1 MKHKKVYEQPIL
13 KVIHIEIS
21 TLLTAGSSHN
31 NGTLPSGMN
40 NNRNIE
46 FGTQIG
52 EGHNKKRKLQVNIT
66 DQHRCKNLQQNT
78 SKPNST
84 IH

>member
-13 KVIHIEIS
+13 KVIHIENS
-21 TLLTAGSSHN
+21 TFLAAGSSHN
-31 NGTLPSGMN
+31 SVTLPSGMD

-52 EGHNKKRKLQVNIT
+52 EGNASGAH
-66 DQHRCKNLQQNT
+66 
-78 SKPNST
+78 SKPFEWEEE
-84 IH
+84 

>member
-52 EGHNKKRKLQVNIT
+52 EGAASGAHAKIFEWNEE
-66 DQHRCKNLQQNT
+66 
-78 SKPNST
+78 
-84 IH
+84 

>member
-13 KVIHIEIS
+13 KVIHIENS
-21 TLLTAGSSHN
+21 TFLTAGSSHN
-31 NGTLPSGMN
+31 SGTLPSGMN

-52 EGHNKKRKLQVNIT
+52 EGNASGHTPNHLSGKKSKINKYR
-66 DQHRCKNLQQNT
+66 
-78 SKPNST
+78 
-84 IH
+84 

>member
-40 NNRNIE
+40 I
-46 FGTQIG
+46 
-52 EGHNKKRKLQVNIT
+52 IT
-66 DQHRCKNLQQNT
+66 ETLNLEH
-78 SKPNST
+78 K
-84 IH
+84 